1 MCRGQLQRAL
11 QGVVLGSLQQLSESS
26 CSLATGIAQ
35 APEMRGPIWA
45 YVPVDLTRKL
55 TEEFWGSANGSFVK
69 LGVPFWESPQEGL

>member
-1 MCRGQLQRAL
+1 MSRAATASTA
-11 QGVVLGSLQQLSESS
+11 GCSLRVSAANRLLSESS
-26 CSLATGIAQ
+26 CSLAAGIAQ

-69 LGVPFWESPQEGL
+69 LGVLFWGSP